1 MPILTVEIV
10 TRPDERFPAELAHM
24 LADRAGAILHSAPG
38 HTWVTVRF
46 IASEHYAENQNSSA
60 DIHPVFVSILKATI
74 PTPEML
80 QTEVAELTIAIGQC
94 CNRPPAHVHIIY
106 LPQGAGRVAFG
117 GKVLS

>member
-10 TRPDERFPAELAHM
+10 TRPEERFPAELAQA
-24 LADRAGAILHSAPG
+24 LADRAGVILHSAPR

-46 IASEHYAENQNSSA
+46 IASEHYAENQNSSV
-60 DIHPVFVSILKATI
+60 DIYPVFVSILKATI
-74 PTPEML
+74 PAPEPL
-80 QTEVAELTIAIGQC
+80 QAEVAELTVAIGQC
-94 CNRPPAHVHIIY
+94 CNRRPEQVHIIY